1 MSDVMSDSVAV
12 SSEKLWWAAL
22 KLPIYSVA
30 IMPIW
35 LGSALAWAESGNLYL
50 GRFFLFLAAAVLI
63 LAWLN
68 LSNDVFDADTGI
80 DRHKYHSVVNLTGK
94 KNLILWL
101 SHFCLALGGMGIGAI
116 AYLQHD
122 GTILGLVALCCLLGY
137 LYQGPPFRL
146 GYLGLGEPLCFL
158 AFGPLAIA
166 AAYYSQTQAWS
177 TLIWPVG
184 TILGLTTTLI
194 LFCSHFHQIADDLA
208 AGKHSP
214 VARLGTQTS
223 SRLVQGAIAIVFI
236 MITLGV
242 GLRVF
247 PPLSLL
253 SLAALPWGIQLIR
266 QMQQFHDQPE
276 QIKTS
281 KFVAANLH
289 FVSGLLFGL
298 GWIL

>member
-1 MSDVMSDSVAV
+1 MV
-12 SSEKLWWAAL
+12 SESGTLNREKLWWAAL

-35 LGSALAWAESGNLYL
+35 IGTALAWGEFGHIALD
-50 GRFFLFLAAAVLI
+50 RFGLFLTAAVLI

-80 DRHKYHSVVNLTGK
+80 DRHKYHSVVNLTGN
-94 KNLILWL
+94 KNLIFWL
-101 SHFCLALGGMGIGAI
+101 SNLCLVLAGLGIGAI
-116 AYLQHD
+116 AYLQED
-122 GTILGLVALCCLLGY
+122 FTVPILVTACCFLGY
-137 LYQGPPFRL
+137 IYQGPPFRL

-166 AAYYSQTQAWS
+166 AAYYSQTHTWS
-177 TLIWPVG
+177 VLIWPVG
-184 TILGLTTTLI
+184 VILGLTTTLI

-214 VARLGTQTS
+214 VARLGTPLS
-223 SRLVQGAIAIVFI
+223 SRLVQGAIALVFVTI
-236 MITLGV
+236 ILGV
-242 GLRVF
+242 SLHIF
-247 PPLSLL
+247 PPWTLL
-253 SLAALPWGIQLIR
+253 GLAAIPWGVQLMQ
-266 QMQQFHDQPE
+266 QMQQFHDQPD

-289 FVSGLLFGL
+289 FVSGLLFGV